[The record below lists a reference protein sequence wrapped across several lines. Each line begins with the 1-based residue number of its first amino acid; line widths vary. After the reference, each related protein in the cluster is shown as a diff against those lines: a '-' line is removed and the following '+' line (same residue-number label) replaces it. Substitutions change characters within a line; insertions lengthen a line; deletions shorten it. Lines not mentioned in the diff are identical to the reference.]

1 MSFAMLTRNTA
12 ALAMGTLILAIEL
25 WTLLPGPTP
34 PLLVLAVV
42 VPELAPWGIL
52 ASLLA
57 GAAVLA
63 LARGWVRVLAV
74 LMCAGALVCAILPLS
89 RLPQT
94 LAACDA
100 EMQLALGTTSPALR
114 PERNRA
120 GALTA
125 PFDLV
130 TAFRGL
136 PRGEQIRFEGNLPV
150 ATRDGARLGLDLY
163 RPAAPGR
170 RPTVIVIYGGAW
182 KFGSRADTAELDR
195 ALAALGYNAIA
206 VDYRHA
212 PAYHFPT
219 QIDDVRDAIATIAR
233 NADAW
238 GVNTSR
244 VAILGRSAGG
254 ELALLAAYAPEPLTI
269 RAAIGYYAPTD
280 LVEGYRRPPNPDPE
294 DVRGILRAYIGG
306 TPETKVDAYRQ
317 ASPVFYARPGLP
329 PTLLVG
335 GARDEL
341 VLVSLQREMRDA
353 LRRRGAHVAALE
365 MPWSNHAFDAIP
377 NGLAGQIARYYT
389 ERFLAGELDASD
401 PRTGHS

>member
-1 MSFAMLTRNTA
+1 MSFAMLARNTA
-12 ALAMGTLILAIEL
+12 ALAVGTLILAIEL
-25 WTLLPGPTP
+25 WTLLPAPTP
-34 PLLVLAVV
+34 PLLVLAIV

-57 GAAVLA
+57 WGAVLV
-63 LARGWVRVLAV
+63 LARGWVRAV
-74 LMCAGALVCAILPLS
+74 AGLMCAAALACAITPLA
-89 RLPQT
+89 RLAPT

-100 EMQLALGTTSPALR
+100 EMHRVLGTNSAESE
-114 PERNRA
+114 PERNGA
-120 GALTA
+120 GMLAA

-136 PRGEQIRFEGNLPV
+136 PPAGPVRFDGNLSV

-163 RPAAPGR
+163 RPAVPGR

-182 KFGSRADTAELDR
+182 KFGSRGVTAELDR

-212 PAYHFPT
+212 PAYHYPT

-238 GVNTSR
+238 GVDPSR
-244 VAILGRSAGG
+244 VAILGRSSGG
-254 ELALLAAYAPEPLTI
+254 ELALLAAYQPEPLTI
-269 RAAIGYYAPTD
+269 RAVIGYYAPTD
-280 LVEGYRRPPNPDPE
+280 LVEGYRRLPDPDPE
-294 DVRGILRAYIGG
+294 DVRGILRTYIGG
-306 TPETKVDAYRQ
+306 TPETKMDAYRQ
-317 ASPVFYARPGLP
+317 ASPVSYAGRELP
-329 PTLLVG
+329 PTLLIG

-341 VLVSLQREMRDA
+341 VLVSLQREMRDT
-353 LRRRGAHVAALE
+353 LRRRGARVAALE
-365 MPWSNHAFDAIP
+365 LPWSNHVFDAIP

-389 ERFLAGELDASD
+389 QRFLAATL
-401 PRTGHS
+401 

>member
-1 MSFAMLTRNTA
+1 MPFAMLTRNTT
-12 ALAMGTLILAIEL
+12 ALAVGTLILAVEV
-25 WTLLPGPTP
+25 WTVLPAPTP

-42 VPELAPWGIL
+42 VPELAPWGVLASIL
-52 ASLLA
+52 A
-57 GAAVLA
+57 GGTVLA
-63 LARGWVRVLAV
+63 LARGPVRAV
-74 LMCAGALVCAILPLS
+74 AGIMCAGALVCAIVPLAS
-89 RLPQT
+89 LPQT

-100 EMQLALGTTSPALR
+100 EMRRALATKSADLGS
-114 PERNRA
+114 ERDRT

-125 PFDLV
+125 PFDLL

-136 PRGEQIRFEGNLPV
+136 PPAGPIRFEGNLPV
-150 ATRDGARLGLDLY
+150 ATRDGTRLGLDLY

-233 NADAW
+233 NAGAW
-238 GVNTSR
+238 GVDTSR
-244 VAILGRSAGG
+244 VAIVGRSAGG
-254 ELALLAAYAPEPLTI
+254 ELALLAAYAPEPLRI

-294 DVRGILRAYIGG
+294 DVRGILRTYIGG
-306 TPETKVDAYRQ
+306 TPETKMDPYLQ
-317 ASPVFYARPGLP
+317 ASPLSYARPELP

-353 LRRRGAHVAALE
+353 LRRRGARVAALE
-365 MPWSNHAFDAIP
+365 LPWSNHAFDAIP

-389 ERFLAGELDASD
+389 QRFLAATL
-401 PRTGHS
+401 